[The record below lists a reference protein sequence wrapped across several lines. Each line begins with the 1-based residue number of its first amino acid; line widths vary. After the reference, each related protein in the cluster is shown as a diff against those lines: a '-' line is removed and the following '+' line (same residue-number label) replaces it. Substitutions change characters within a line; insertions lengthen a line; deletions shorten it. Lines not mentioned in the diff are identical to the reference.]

1 MKNMLSIF
9 RGFATD
15 RSAGHSNR
23 SDWPTRRA
31 ASVLG
36 VAAAL
41 AALTALSPRSAM
53 AQAAPNAQNA
63 PFPGGPTTLIVPYA
77 AGGLTDN
84 LARALGQRLAERWGQ
99 PVVVDNRAGGGT
111 VIGTAAAARAPA
123 DGRTLLVT
131 SFGFTTNQFMTPNL
145 PYKQSALEPL
155 AMIAVAPA
163 ILFVH
168 PSVPADDVPSLVKYI
183 RTSGKP
189 FSFASSGNG
198 SSPHIGAELFA
209 SLIGVSIVHVPYRGN
224 GPGLN
229 DLIGGQVQGM
239 FDSKAALSF
248 VKAGKLKALGISSLK
263 PSPLAPDLKPIAQSG
278 VPELAN
284 FTTGSWFGVLAPE
297 GTPKPIQS
305 RLYADIRAVLDTPDM
320 REAIDRAGVQP
331 LLLSQAEF
339 AAYLKAEADRWGPVI
354 RDKNIK
360 SD

>member
-1 MKNMLSIF
+1 MKTVRSTFLSLL
-9 RGFATD
+9 TD
-15 RSAGHSNR
+15 RPAGHVPR
-23 SDWPTRRA
+23 IAATARRA
-31 ASVLG
+31 
-36 VAAAL
+36 VAVAAL
-41 AALTALSPRSAM
+41 AASAALSAT
-53 AQAAPNAQNA
+53 AQTTPNVPGT

-111 VIGTAAAARAPA
+111 VIGTATAARATP

-131 SFGFTTNQFMTPNL
+131 SFGFTANQFMVPNL
-145 PYKQSALEPL
+145 PYRQSALEPL

-168 PSVPADDVPSLVKYI
+168 PSVPADDVPSLVRYM

-209 SLIGVSIVHVPYRGN
+209 SRIGVSIVHVPYRGN

-229 DLIGGQVQGM
+229 DLVGGQVQGM

-263 PSPLAPDLKPIAQSG
+263 PSALAPDLKPIAQSG
-278 VPELAN
+278 VPELAT
-284 FTTGSWFGVLAPE
+284 FTTASWFGVLVPE
-297 GTPKPIQS
+297 ATPKPIQN
-305 RLYADIRAVLDTPDM
+305 RLYADIRAVLDMPDM
-320 REAIDRAGVQP
+320 REAIDRAGVEPLPLTQP
-331 LLLSQAEF
+331 EF
-339 AAYLKAEADRWGPVI
+339 AAYLKSEAERWGPLI
-354 RDKNIK
+354 REKNIK
-360 SD
+360 AD

>member
-1 MKNMLSIF
+1 MHTIF
-9 RGFATD
+9 HAFVTD
-15 RSAGHSNR
+15 RSAGQF
-23 SDWPTRRA
+23 TRRA
-31 ASVLG
+31 ATVLG
-36 VAAAL
+36 AAAAW
-41 AALTALSPRSAM
+41 AAFSALSPSPALAQTAPSA
-53 AQAAPNAQNA
+53 QHG

-111 VIGTAAAARAPA
+111 VIGTTAAARAPA

-131 SFGFTTNQFMTPNL
+131 SFGFTTNPFMVANL
-145 PYKQSALEPL
+145 PYKPSALEPL

-168 PSVPADDVPSLVKYI
+168 PSVPADDVPSLVKYLK
-183 RTSGKP
+183 TSGKP

-209 SLIGVSIVHVPYRGN
+209 SLIGVNIVHVPYRGN

-229 DLIGGQVQGM
+229 DLIGGQVQAM

-248 VKAGKLKALGISSLK
+248 VKAGKLKALGISALK
-263 PSPLAPDLKPIAQSG
+263 PSALAPDLKPIAQSG

-284 FTTGSWFGVLAPE
+284 FATGSWFGVLVPE

-305 RLYADIRAVLDTPDM
+305 RLYSDIRAVLDTPDM
-320 REAIDRAGVQP
+320 REAIDRAGVEP

-339 AAYLKAEADRWGPVI
+339 AAYLKVEAERWGPVI
-354 RDKNIK
+354 RDKHIK
-360 SD
+360 AD

>member
-1 MKNMLSIF
+1 
-9 RGFATD
+9 
-15 RSAGHSNR
+15 
-23 SDWPTRRA
+23 
-31 ASVLG
+31 
-36 VAAAL
+36 
-41 AALTALSPRSAM
+41 M
-53 AQAAPNAQNA
+53 AQTTPAIQGA

-99 PVVVDNRAGGGT
+99 PVLVDNRAGGGT

-123 DGRTLLVT
+123 DGRTLLLT
-131 SFGFTTNQFMTPNL
+131 SFGFTTNQFMMPAL

-168 PSVPADDVPSLVKYI
+168 PSVPADDVPSLVKYM
-183 RTSGKP
+183 RASGKP

-209 SLIGVSIVHVPYRGN
+209 SLIGVNIVHVPYRGN

-229 DLIGGQVQGM
+229 DLVGGQVQGM

-263 PSPLAPDLKPIAQSG
+263 LSPLAPDLKPIAQSG

-284 FTTGSWFGVLAPE
+284 FATASWFGVLVPE
-297 GTPKPIQS
+297 ATPKAIQS

-320 REAIDRAGVQP
+320 REAIDRAGVEP
-331 LLLSQAEF
+331 LLLTQAEF
-339 AAYLKAEADRWGPVI
+339 ADYLKSEADRWGAVI
-354 RDKNIK
+354 RQKNIK
-360 SD
+360 AD

>member
-1 MKNMLSIF
+1 
-9 RGFATD
+9 AT
-15 RSAGHSNR
+15 
-23 SDWPTRRA
+23 
-31 ASVLG
+31 V
-36 VAAAL
+36 AAL
-41 AALTALSPRSAM
+41 AASITLLPRPAAAQTAPT
-53 AQAAPNAQNA
+53 AQNA

-131 SFGFTTNQFMTPNL
+131 SFGFTTNQFRVPNL
-145 PYKQSALEPL
+145 PYKPSALEPL

-183 RTSGKP
+183 KTSGKP

-209 SLIGVSIVHVPYRGN
+209 SQIGVSIVHVPYRGN
-224 GPGLN
+224 GPALN
-229 DLIGGQVQGM
+229 DLVGGQVQGM

-248 VKAGKLKALGISSLK
+248 VKTGKLKALGISSLK
-263 PSPLAPDLKPIAQSG
+263 PSSLAPDLKPIAQSG

-284 FTTGSWFGVLAPE
+284 FETASWFGVLVPE
-297 GTPKPIQS
+297 ATPKPIQS
-305 RLYADIRAVLDTPDM
+305 RLHADIRAVLDTPDM
-320 REAIDRAGVQP
+320 REAIDRAGVEP
-331 LLLSQAEF
+331 LRQTQAEF
-339 AAYLKAEADRWGPVI
+339 AAYLKSEANRWGPVI

>member
-1 MKNMLSIF
+1 MKTMLF
-9 RGFATD
+9 PFLGFVTD
-15 RSAGHSNR
+15 RPASHL
-23 SDWPTRRA
+23 RRRAA
-31 ASVLG
+31 ASVLKA
-36 VAAAL
+36 AAAL
-41 AALTALSPRSAM
+41 AALIALSAA
-53 AQAAPNAQNA
+53 AQTA
-63 PFPGGPTTLIVPYA
+63 PFPGGPVTLIVPYA

-99 PVVVDNRAGGGT
+99 PVIVDNRAGGGT
-111 VIGTAAAARAPA
+111 VIGTTAAARAPA

-131 SFGFTTNQFMTPNL
+131 SFGFTTNPFMMASL

-168 PSVPADDVPSLVKYI
+168 PSVPADDVPSLVRYM
-183 RTSGKP
+183 RSSGKP

-209 SLIGVSIVHVPYRGN
+209 SQIGVSIVHVPYRGN

-239 FDSKAALSF
+239 FDSKAALAF

-263 PSPLAPDLKPIAQSG
+263 PSTLAPDLKPIAQSG

-284 FTTGSWFGVLAPE
+284 FATASWFGVLVPE
-297 GTPKPIQS
+297 GTPKPIQT
-305 RLYADIRAVLDTPDM
+305 RLHADIRAVLDTPDM
-320 REAIDRAGVQP
+320 REAIDRAGVEP
-331 LLLSQAEF
+331 LPMTQAEF
-339 AAYLKAEADRWGPVI
+339 AAYLKSEAQRWGPVI